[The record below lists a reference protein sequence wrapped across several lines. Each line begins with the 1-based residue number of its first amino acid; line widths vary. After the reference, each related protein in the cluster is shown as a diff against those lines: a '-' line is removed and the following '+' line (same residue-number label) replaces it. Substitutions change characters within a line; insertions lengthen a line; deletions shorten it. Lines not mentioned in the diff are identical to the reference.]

1 MTSLVVPLG
10 CWQFCLQVPY
20 CLRVV
25 LSFWGGARWL
35 KTATWPG
42 LTVHDGLNWLAGYV
56 PKAEFMTPY
65 LGLNKII
72 SAVLGSPLP
81 FGLAAMGIAWF
92 TLAFFLFSLIPID
105 DKFKHKR

>member
-1 MTSLVVPLG
+1 MLAVLPAGSLLFAGGAVLLG
-10 CWQFCLQVPY
+10 E
-20 CLRVV
+20 
-25 LSFWGGARWL
+25 GARWL